1 MDKAKKRN
9 RRIDKI
15 AKNILLFTAILSAL
29 FIVLIIVIVALRGFR
44 PFFLSYDGHKV
55 SFFKFITGTR
65 YFAPEY
71 RIGYIIINT
80 MYVVL
85 LSVLVSAPIS
95 VLTALFVAKMA
106 PKVLSNIL
114 TTTIEV
120 LASIPL

>member
-85 LSVLVSAPIS
+85 LSVLVSAPF
-95 VLTALFVAKMA
+95 LF
-106 PKVLSNIL
+106 
-114 TTTIEV
+114 
-120 LASIPL
+120 